1 MHMQKMQCMYL
12 IFLISFFCFCG
23 QIAIFLAQNL
33 SNTNPMILKLS
44 RQKLDSLRIIFHLD
58 NFSWFITDFAQFSI
72 QNRLL
77 ILYDGN
83 SEPTSN
89 NHISLTINLLL
100 MHFMSR
106 VRSLSYL
113 QLSFRPFS
121 QILQKFT

>member
-1 MHMQKMQCMYL
+1 MYL
-12 IFLISFFCFCG
+12 ISLIMVFYFCG
-23 QIAIFLAQNL
+23 QNAIFLAQNL

-44 RQKLDSLRIIFHLD
+44 RQKLDSLRINFYLD

-77 ILYDGN
+77 ILYDWN

-106 VRSLSYL
+106 VSSLSYL
-113 QLSFRPFS
+113 QLSLRPCF
-121 QILQKFT
+121 QILKFLT

>member
-1 MHMQKMQCMYL
+1 MQMQFMQCMSQIL
-12 IFLISFFCFCG
+12 PKTLPVFCG
-23 QIAIFLAQNL
+23 QFVTFSVQNL
-33 SNTNPMILKLS
+33 SSTIPMALKIN

-72 QNRLL
+72 PNRLL

-106 VRSLSYL
+106 VRYLSYL
-113 QLSFRPFS
+113 QFSFRPFS

>member
-12 IFLISFFCFCG
+12 IFLISVFCFCG

-100 MHFMSR
+100 MNFMSR
-106 VRSLSYL
+106 VSSLSYL
-113 QLSFRPFS
+113 
-121 QILQKFT
+121 